1 MQRQVTRTALRR
13 SLRLEAEREIGRLAS
28 VRHNPWPRAT
38 PTSKRVVSA
47 STTLAASLLHWRW
60 YSTYPTPA
68 RREWC
73 EATRDMPLDE
83 AVRRMD
89 GLATLN
95 SSHVPHSAGRGLPP
109 RTQRAHLPLSQ
120 EMGAASGLPLQSRCR
135 RRLTALRNTINVVR
149 VGEGVAMHRAH
160 RAGHMRKHRGDCS
173 VHTYRATG
181 AGTCSGRPGFA
192 GSWSPGPAPRS
203 TRSNIIIGEPSASPH
218 DAPGGPTP
226 QC

>member
-135 RRLTALRNTINVVR
+135 RRLTALCNTIDVVR
-149 VGEGVAMHRAH
+149 VGEQATTQSTPCRAH
-160 RAGHMRKHRGDCS
+160 AQAQRRLQCTHVQSHGRRDLQWTAGICWQLES
-173 VHTYRATG
+173 
-181 AGTCSGRPGFA
+181 GTCTTQHTLEHHYR
-192 GSWSPGPAPRS
+192 
-203 TRSNIIIGEPSASPH
+203 
-218 DAPGGPTP
+218 
-226 QC
+226 